1 LKQYVK
7 FTPGY
12 VSQKYVK
19 KGKKYACI
27 SQNFIAKG
35 AVSREDG
42 SGAPISIDSKKEVE
56 FPLEMQQ
63 PQKSYFYI
71 FPA

>member
-7 FTPGY
+7 FITGY
-12 VSQKYVK
+12 IAQKYVK

-35 AVSREDG
+35 AVSREDESG
-42 SGAPISIDSKKEVE
+42 SPISIDSRKEVE
-56 FPLEMQQ
+56 FPYNMKQ
-63 PQKSYFYI
+63 PK
-71 FPA
+71 